1 MTLVLTASLLVPIH
15 AHTRAEMTVWEDAWH
30 TAAEVDLS
38 AGLLA
43 ELVDMRRRHAW
54 YWDEPTQTPP
64 RVDTTVHRGMGNN
77 VEQWRSLVASYP
89 WNVDTALCLMSHESG
104 GSTDAYNPS
113 SGASG
118 LMQVLASW
126 ADNFGYQPADLFNPQ
141 VNLDISYAL
150 YADGGWGHWSPWLR
164 GECR

>member
-15 AHTRAEMTVWEDAWH
+15 AHTSAEMAVWEDAWH

-38 AGLLA
+38 AGLLTDY
-43 ELVDMRRRHAW
+43 VDMRQRHPW
-54 YWDEPTQTPP
+54 YWNAAAKNPP
-64 RVDTTVHRGMGNN
+64 RGDLVHRGMGSN
-77 VEQWRSLVASYP
+77 VEQWRPLVAVYP
-89 WNVDTALCLMSHESG
+89 WNVDTALCLMAHESG
-104 GSTDAYNPS
+104 GNPNAYNPS

-118 LMQVLASW
+118 LMQVLKSW
-126 ADNFGYQPADLFNPQ
+126 ADNFGYQPADLFTPQ

>member
-15 AHTRAEMTVWEDAWH
+15 AHTRAEMTAWEDAWH

-43 ELVDMRRRHAW
+43 ELVDMRHRHPW
-54 YWDEPTQTPP
+54 YWDDGQPGSPAP
-64 RVDTTVHRGMGNN
+64 YRGMGFD
-77 VEQWRSLVASYP
+77 VEQWRPLVATYP
-89 WNVDTALCLMSHESG
+89 WNVDTALCLMAHESG
-104 GSTDAYNPS
+104 GNPDAYNSS

-118 LMQVLASW
+118 LMQVLSSW
-126 ADNFGYQPADLFNPQ
+126 ASVFGYKSSDLFIPQ
-141 VNLDISYAL
+141 VNLDISYTL

-164 GECR
+164 GECRP

>member
-1 MTLVLTASLLVPIH
+1 VTLILTASLLVPIH
-15 AHTRAEMTVWEDAWH
+15 AHTRAEMTAWEDAWH

-43 ELVDMRRRHAW
+43 ELVDMRHRHPW
-54 YWDEPTQTPP
+54 YWADGLPESP
-64 RVDTTVHRGMGNN
+64 VFRGMGAD
-77 VEQWRSLVASYP
+77 VERWRALVAVYFDD
-89 WNVDTALCLMSHESG
+89 VETALCLIAAESG
-104 GSTDAYNPS
+104 GNPDARNPS

-118 LMQVLASW
+118 LLQVLPSW
-126 ADNFGYQPADLFNPQ
+126 ASVFGYKSSDLFDPA
-141 VNLDISYAL
+141 VNLEISAAL